1 MNYALRAGMLA
12 LAMTALLNTASVTY
26 AREQGARAAGETI
39 AIPALD
45 VGRIERALKLT
56 PRQKAYWPSVKSA
69 LRGVSRSTSTG
80 PGGPGAQIAAL
91 QRLAAAA
98 QPLLAVLTEEQK
110 AAARGLAAEMGLGG
124 VVVAALR

>member
-1 MNYALRAGMLA
+1 MNQAVRAGALA
-12 LAMTALLNTASVTY
+12 LATVILLGTAPTAQ
-26 AREQGARAAGETI
+26 AREPQVATAGQAI

-56 PRQKAYWPSVKSA
+56 PAQRAHWPSVKAA
-69 LRGVSRSTSTG
+69 LRGLSRSSAA
-80 PGGPGAQIAAL
+80 GGPGAQIAAL
-91 QRLAAAA
+91 QQLAAAA

-110 AAARGLAAEMGLGG
+110 ASARALAAEMGLGG

>member
-1 MNYALRAGMLA
+1 MIHAFRAGMLA
-12 LAMTALLNTASVTY
+12 LAMIALLNTVSTTQ
-26 AREQGARAAGETI
+26 AREPGFAASGQAI

-45 VGRIERALKLT
+45 IGRIERALMLT
-56 PRQKAYWPSVKSA
+56 REQKIHWPTVRSA
-69 LRGVSRSTSTG
+69 LRGLSGASES
-80 PGGPGAQIAAL
+80 GGPGAKIAAL
-91 QRLAAAA
+91 QRLAVAA